1 MITLLNQHQSV
12 FFLRA
17 NKLIYDWT
25 TAPQRFFHPPS
36 HNKQQ
41 PYHMMPCLALWYPD
55 LPHYRLL
62 PKSKPQSLGVWQ
74 LCSVCRAGCTTDNN
88 AASRTLSHTHS
99 CGPGGGGGG
108 GGDLT
113 SGAQQALSTSP
124 PPPSLPTTG
133 YPLLS
138 FFFFFTYTTS
148 FFFSHTRRRTW
159 RPI

>member
-108 GGDLT
+108 GDLT